1 MQMMLGG
8 LLLYLGSRHLNDK
21 EAKWWAL
28 GFVVNG
34 LSLFVFA
41 LNTPE
46 SWELPRNML
55 NHLALGASSVF
66 FLIGFWKFGQQPIR
80 IWLLVLLMAFP
91 LTSII
96 AWEVLWPNA
105 RFRVLCTATGY
116 VVFLLALQQ
125 ALTSPVRSEYART
138 YQRLRWVVIIYLLV
152 YVWSYVSIA
161 EILPTSARQSLD
173 YHRAIFSLSSLLF
186 MLTLA
191 VGCLALKF
199 ASLAARNSDL
209 AMRDWLTDLLN
220 RRGYFAAVESQPTSH
235 RGSHNSSYLL
245 AIDIDHFK
253 NINDAEGHA
262 AGDQVL
268 QQFAQLLKTFEGS
281 DRIVSRMGGEEFL
294 VTLFNSTEA
303 DALQLAEDIR
313 QQAEKNEVRLPQQ
326 KTIRYTISIGVH
338 QVSQPEKIEQA
349 LAQADE
355 ALYTAKRNGRNQV
368 VLQ

>member
-1 MQMMLGG
+1 
-8 LLLYLGSRHLNDK
+8 
-21 EAKWWAL
+21 
-28 GFVVNG
+28 
-34 LSLFVFA
+34 
-41 LNTPE
+41 
-46 SWELPRNML
+46 ML